1 MKILIV
7 DDDFVSRITLHK
19 LLMNHGFCDM
29 AEDGKEA
36 VAAFEK
42 ALEEDAPYDLV
53 CMDIMMPEMD
63 GQEAMQQIRAIEKK
77 RGTAPGKEIKA
88 IMVTA
93 LDDPTNVSKAFFRGE
108 ATGYIAKPYDHA
120 KIVQMLQEMGLA
132 QEEK

>member
-1 MKILIV
+1 
-7 DDDFVSRITLHK
+7 
-19 LLMNHGFCDM
+19 
-29 AEDGKEA
+29 
-36 VAAFEK
+36 
-42 ALEEDAPYDLV
+42 
-53 CMDIMMPEMD
+53 MD